1 MADYDLAIIGG
12 GLNGVSIARDAAG
25 RGLRVILL
33 EQGDL
38 GAGASSASPR
48 LIHGDLAGLER
59 RHFLRVRSAL
69 AERDIWL
76 RIAPH
81 LVRPMRFA
89 IPAHSEERPAW
100 QLRSWLLL
108 YDRLASRSG
117 LPASVTV
124 DVTHH
129 PVGNA
134 LKRPFGTAF
143 EYSDCVVDDTRLVVL
158 TAVDA
163 AARGAV
169 IRTGARCTRAERG
182 KEWRLVTKDRGFR
195 RVITSRAVVNA
206 TGAWTSSVA
215 ETVLRVTPPRL
226 AAVQMSQ
233 IVVRRLFD
241 SDNIYV
247 FQNRDGRL
255 IFASPYERDFTLIGT
270 VGHVFNGDPAI
281 VAMSANDV
289 AYLCDAANRYFRER
303 IETIDVVRTL
313 SGANMAVDPAGR
325 RSSSDGAIT
334 LDYGRSKA
342 PLITIFGGDITTS
355 RLRAEKAVSKLTP
368 FYPMSPRWTAKAPLP
383 GGDFAWDRFE
393 NEIDSARER
402 WPFLGEDQAKRL
414 VAAYG
419 SNVEAIMG
427 DARTRAD
434 LGPAFGPDLTGAEVR
449 YLMAREWAR
458 FPDDV
463 LWRRTKLGFT
473 VPPSGREALADF
485 MARDCVQPA

>member
-59 RHFLRVRSAL
+59 RRFRRVRAAL

-76 RIAPH
+76 RTAPH
-81 LVRPMRFA
+81 LVRPMRFV
-89 IPAHSEERPAW
+89 IPAHSDERPLW

-108 YDRLASRSG
+108 YDRLASRNG
-117 LPASVTV
+117 LPASLTV

-143 EYSDCVVDDTRLVVL
+143 QYTDCVGDDSRLVVL
-158 TAVDA
+158 IAVDA

-182 KEWRLVTKDRGFR
+182 REWRLVTIDRGFR
-195 RVITSRAVVNA
+195 QVITARTVVNA
-206 TGAWTSSVA
+206 AGAWTASIA
-215 ETVLRVTPPRL
+215 ETVLRVPPPDVT
-226 AAVQMSQ
+226 AVQIGQ
-233 IVVRRLFD
+233 IVVRCLFD
-241 SDNIYV
+241 SDNVYV

-270 VGHVFNGDPAI
+270 VGHAFKGDPAI
-281 VAMSANDV
+281 VTMAADDV

-303 IETIDVVRTL
+303 VETVDVVRTL
-313 SGANMAVDPAGR
+313 SGANMVTTPAHRGSQR
-325 RSSSDGAIT
+325 DGAMT
-334 LDYGRSKA
+334 LDYGRDKA
-342 PLITIFGGDITTS
+342 PLITMFGGDVITS
-355 RLRAEKAVSKLTP
+355 RLRAETAVSRLTP
-368 FYPMSPRWTAKAPLP
+368 FYPMSARWTATSPLP
-383 GGDFAWDRFE
+383 GGDFAWSRFD
-393 NEIDSARER
+393 NEVDKVRER
-402 WPFLGEDQAKRL
+402 WRFLGEDQARRL

-419 SNVEAIMG
+419 SKVEAILG
-427 DARTRAD
+427 DAKERSD
-434 LGPAFGPDLTGAEVR
+434 LGPAFGPELTGAEVR
-449 YLMAREWAR
+449 YLMQQEWAR
-458 FPDDV
+458 FADDI
-463 LWRRTKLGFT
+463 LWRRTKLGLT
-473 VPPSGREALADF
+473 MQPSDREALAAF
-485 MARDCVQPA
+485 MAKGAPG